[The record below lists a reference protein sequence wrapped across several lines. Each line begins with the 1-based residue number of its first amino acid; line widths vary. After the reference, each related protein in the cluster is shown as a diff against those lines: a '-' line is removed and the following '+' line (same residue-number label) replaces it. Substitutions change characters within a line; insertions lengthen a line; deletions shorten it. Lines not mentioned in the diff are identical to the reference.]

1 MARLPALTPDELD
14 VAQRELHQRIT
25 RGPRA
30 QGPQHFDLQRPDG
43 SLTGPFNAFLLSPP
57 VGTALQSLGTALR
70 YETGLDART
79 RETAVLMVAAHW
91 GSAFE
96 QHAHEDAGRA
106 AGLSDADLEVIRA
119 GGHPAYQSAREE
131 AAGRLVRSML
141 DGDVDD
147 RTWSESAH
155 TAGLPAVFELSA
167 LVGYY
172 ATLALQ
178 LRVFRV
184 DEAT

>member
-14 VAQRELHQRIT
+14 VAQRDLHERII

-30 QGPQHFDLQRPDG
+30 HGPQYFDLQRPDG

-57 VGTALQSLGTALR
+57 VGSALQSLGTALR
-70 YETGLDART
+70 YQTGLDART

-96 QHAHEDAGRA
+96 QHAHAGAARA
-106 AGLSDADLEVIRA
+106 AGLSDADLEAIKA
-119 GGHPAYQSAREE
+119 GGHPAYGTSHEE
-131 AAGRLVRSML
+131 ACGRLVRSML

-147 RTWSESAH
+147 LTWSECAR
-155 TAGLPAVFELSA
+155 TPGLAAVFELSA

>member
-1 MARLPALTPDELD
+1 MARIPALTPEDLD
-14 VAQRELHQRIT
+14 VAQRDLYQRIS

-57 VGTALQSLGTALR
+57 VGTALQSVGTALR

-96 QHAHEDAGRA
+96 QHAHEGAARA
-106 AGLSDADLEVIRA
+106 AGLRDEDLEAIRA
-119 GGHPAYQSAREE
+119 GRHPAYQSSHEE
-131 AAGRLVRSML
+131 ACGRLVRSML

-147 RTWSESAH
+147 LTWSECAH
-155 TAGLPAVFELSA
+155 IAGAPAVFELSA

-178 LRVFRV
+178 LRVFRA
-184 DEAT
+184 DDAT